1 MSTVRDRNVIDVTL
15 TENDRYVLIIND
27 DLPWSFGERQSHA
40 RTLQDKINGIILSA
54 VRRKKPIPAAAV

>member
-27 DLPWSFGERQSHA
+27 DLKTAAEE
-40 RTLQDKINGIILSA
+40 LSA
-54 VRRKKPIPAAAV
+54 IITASHCRFEDRKSVLQEEGR